1 MRPKTSDEVSLAF
14 LKLSERGQYEFL
26 KNLFC
31 EFESNKKKLAI
42 KFFRRSK
49 ISDDHIIKII
59 KSNYSYNDG
68 YYDYGS
74 DDFSRQKR
82 SFIRLFAKSSRMR
95 PSLVVKVSRLGER
108 YDDCKKIIIKNYK
121 GSENSLINF
130 RIREL
135 KTQIKELQKTKT
147 KKHGSI

>member
-1 MRPKTSDEVSLAF
+1 MIVDFIQKMFNHSFEKEWYETYWAF
-14 LKLSERGQYEFL
+14 DLHGT
-26 KNLFC
+26 
-31 EFESNKKKLAI
+31 
-42 KFFRRSK
+42 
-49 ISDDHIIKII
+49 IIKPTYKGTEVI
-59 KSNYSYNDG
+59 Y
-68 YYDYGS
+68 
-74 DDFSRQKR
+74 
-82 SFIRLFAKSSRMR
+82 
-95 PSLVVKVSRLGER
+95 LVVKVSRLGER